1 LKKLL
6 LLAFL
11 LSTLVACKTDEPKT
25 KGVAADGVKNVKL
38 NFINL
43 DKNRKVVFG
52 DSLLLKLDFEGDDE
66 VLKAEIKSG
75 SRTIVLTD
83 LGSNTYYIDTKDL
96 GGGYYS
102 LRTEVVLADSTKL
115 KGSGSVAIVLS
126 GEPQKWGYKL
136 VETYPHDIE
145 SYTQGLIWYNNTMYE
160 SAGLYAR
167 SDIRQVNLKDGAV
180 IQKKRVADNYFA
192 EGLCVFNNELFQ
204 LTWREK
210 VALVFDPLNL
220 QQKRAFDYNIGNGEG
235 WGLTHDGTHFIFSD
249 GSANLYFLNSEDWS
263 IAREL
268 RVFDHRG
275 DVTRLNEL
283 EYVNGKIYANILDD
297 TRIAVISPSTGE
309 VLAYWNLETLLKE
322 PGMQSNR
329 LDVMNGIAH
338 RSDRNTFLVTGKL
351 WPKLFEIVPVTP

>member
-6 LLAFL
+6 LFAFFIGAL
-11 LSTLVACKTDEPKT
+11 FACKTDEPKS

-38 NFINL
+38 NFLNL
-43 DKNRKVVFG
+43 DKNRKVVYG
-52 DSLLLKLDFEGDDE
+52 DSLLLELVFEANE
-66 VLKAEIKSG
+66 AILKAEIKSG
-75 SRTIVLTD
+75 QRTIQLTD
-83 LGSNTYYIDTKDL
+83 LGSNKYYIDTKYL

-102 LRTEVVLADSTKL
+102 LKTEVLLADSTLL
-115 KGSGSVAIVLS
+115 KGSGSVAVVLPN
-126 GEPQKWGYKL
+126 EPAKWDFKL
-136 VETYPHDIE
+136 IETYPHDNE
-145 SYTQGLIWYNNTMYE
+145 SYTQGLIWHNNTIYE

-167 SDIRQVNLKDGAV
+167 SDIRQVNLKDGVV
-180 IQKKRVADNYFA
+180 IQKKRVDDSYFA
-192 EGLCVFNNELFQ
+192 EGLCIFNNELFQ

-210 VALVFDPLNL
+210 VAMVFDPSNL

-235 WGLTHDGTHFIFSD
+235 WGLTHDGTNFIFSD
-249 GSANLYFLNSEDWS
+249 GSANLYFLNSENWS
-263 IAREL
+263 MVREL

-297 TRIAVISPSTGE
+297 NRIAVISPTTGE
-309 VLAYWNLETLLKE
+309 ILAYWNLEALLKQ